1 MTTTN
6 GTDGILEQAESHSK
20 KTTDRAYAITGNKDL
35 TAEAQQRQLDELWI
49 EAEVK
54 MEQLRHQHS
63 ESSAAAERNAER
75 ALVRPPSTDPARVAH
90 YRSALDR
97 ANAALEDG
105 RLGAVLEEAEL
116 IGDEDQALAAFT
128 VGLRSGVTSVVQA
141 FLADRPSRHAAYQK
155 YADASRQR
163 HDPARSLGNTMSMV
177 MPHKPRPGDKPMFG

>member
-35 TAEAQQRQLDELWI
+35 TAEAQQRQLDELWT

-54 MEQLRHQHS
+54 MEQLRQQHDDAVKAS
-63 ESSAAAERNAER
+63 ERDAERK
-75 ALVRPPSTDPARVAH
+75 LVRPPSNDPARMAS

-97 ANAALEDG
+97 ASAALSDG
-105 RLGAVLEEAEL
+105 RLEAVLEEAEM

-128 VGLRSGVTSVVQA
+128 VGIRNGVQSVVQA
-141 FLADRPSRHAAYQK
+141 FLADRPSRLAAYQV
-155 YADASRQR
+155 YAAKMDSRGR
-163 HDPARSLGNTMSMV
+163 LSRSMETGMRLSM
-177 MPHKPRPGDKPMFG
+177 PYKPRPGDKPMFG